1 MSYKEIL
8 LDKIERTIE
17 FGFMAD
23 EKKSENFHI
32 GFGIDDNFVRY
43 MGVEMISICE
53 NNKEASLVFHVLSNQ
68 LSSENMKYLQKIS
81 EAYKVKL
88 FLYILAKSA
97 FSDLPTLEQYP
108 VSIYYRLI
116 LGSIVKA
123 PRILYCDADIICLGK
138 IDALFTMDMKDK
150 VLAAVPDMEPIA
162 SKRTAKLGL
171 IDHTYFNSGVLL
183 IDVAAW
189 EKHQVLD
196 KIIKALQENKKRFN
210 YPDQDALNFVL
221 QGQVLYLARKYN
233 HINTPGLE
241 QTAEIVFIHFAAQPK
256 PWGIAWNIS
265 KLCSEF
271 TKDMYAFYEQKSP
284 WKDCGY
290 VLPTNYRDMHKYS
303 NCLFAK
309 HKYAMSI
316 IWYLKYVITK
326 IKKRWYKR

>member
-8 LDKIERTIE
+8 LDEIEEIIE
-17 FGFMAD
+17 FDFLTD
-23 EKKSENFHI
+23 EAQCKSFHI

-53 NNKEASLVFHVLSNQ
+53 HNKEASLVFHVLSNR
-68 LSSENMKYLQKIS
+68 LSSKNIEYLQMIS
-81 EAYKVKL
+81 KEYKVKL
-88 FLYILAKSA
+88 FVYLLAESA

-123 PRILYCDADIICLGK
+123 PRILYCDADIICMDK
-138 IDALFTMDMKDK
+138 IDALFELDMENKI
-150 VLAAVPDMEPIA
+150 LAAVPDMEPIA

-171 IDHTYFNSGVLL
+171 LNHTYFNSGVLL
-183 IDVAAW
+183 IDIAAW
-189 EKHQVLD
+189 EKNRVLD

-233 HINTPGLE
+233 YINTPGL
-241 QTAEIVFIHFAAQPK
+241 QNAAEIVFLHFAAQPK
-256 PWGIAWNIS
+256 PWGIAWHMS

-271 TKDMYAFYEQKSP
+271 TKDIYAFYEQKSP
-284 WKDCGY
+284 WKDCGL
-290 VLPTNYRDMHKYS
+290 VFPNNYRDMHKYANS
-303 NCLFAK
+303 LFANQN
-309 HKYAMSI
+309 YAMSAV
-316 IWYLKYVITK
+316 WYLKYVMTK
-326 IKKRWYKR
+326 MKKRWYKR